1 MKKLI
6 KYDVKKMLGTLPYFY
21 LFTICFASL
30 TRIVNIWSDIQFI
43 FIIGQVLQ
51 GTAIALMVNIL
62 VNTFINVI
70 VRSFVTSF
78 YKDESYL
85 THTLP
90 VTKEK
95 LLNSKI
101 ISAVILTLL
110 GVLVCFASL
119 FIMFYS
125 SEFASLIKTLINSM
139 VVGLDMSGGT
149 FVTIIVLL
157 FFIEIIALLLIGF
170 SAVVKGYSYNHKKV
184 KMSFIW
190 FIIYYAVS
198 VVASLIVMVVVLAIS
213 GNISAL
219 TATVM
224 EASAFTTI
232 LIVGLIN
239 YFIMAVVFYFICR
252 KQFSRGVNVD

>member
-6 KYDVKKMLGTLPYFY
+6 KYDVIKMLGTLPYFY

-30 TRIVNIWSDIQFI
+30 TRLVNVWSDIQFV
-43 FIIGQVLQ
+43 FIIGQILQ
-51 GTAIALMVNIL
+51 GTAIALMVNIM

-125 SEFASLIKTLINSM
+125 SDFVSLIKSLINGV
-139 VVGLDMSGGT
+139 VVGLNMSGGT
-149 FVTIIVLL
+149 FVTLVALV
-157 FFIEIIALLLIGF
+157 FFVEIIAMLLVGF

-190 FIIYYAVS
+190 FIIYYSIS

-213 GNISAL
+213 GSVSAL

-224 EASAFTTI
+224 EASAFVTI
-232 LIVGLIN
+232 LVVGLIN
-239 YFIMAVVFYFICR
+239 YLVMAVVFYFICR
-252 KQFSRGVNVD
+252 NQFSRGVNVD